1 MMTRRTLLACLVT
14 LSLTAFAQA
23 DQGNPKLKSIE
34 KISFGPDGLLLIGDS
49 KGSQIVTV
57 ETGDLKETTW
67 TKTEIADIDQ
77 LLAGK
82 LGLMASDIQILKVAV
97 NPASRKAYVAVRSM
111 KSKQDILL
119 TVDGTGKIEEFSL
132 ENVKFSRY
140 PLAVNDK
147 AITTIT
153 DITWAGDRVLAA
165 VQASDK
171 FAARIFLILPNAKD
185 GATCYSTDTYHVAH
199 SRWET
204 NAPIRTIIPYE
215 ENGKKF
221 LVGAF
226 TCTPIV
232 KYSLDEM
239 QPNAMVKGSSIVELG
254 SGNTPRDMFT
264 YEKGG
269 KKYIL
274 INTFRFQHKQNPV
287 GPSPYWASRVD
298 YDLLKETENVNAK
311 ALWRIKGKAS
321 VDVTD
326 RAVVAKDYF
335 GVHHMSK
342 LDNERA
348 LAIRENDTK
357 GFDLR
362 VLQLP

>member
-1 MMTRRTLLACLVT
+1 MKRISFACLALLLAATLV
-14 LSLTAFAQA
+14 QA
-23 DQGNPKLKSIE
+23 EQGNPKLKSIDVL
-34 KISFGPDGLLLIGDS
+34 SFGPDGLLVIGDS

-57 ETGDLKETTW
+57 ETGDLKETAW
-67 TKTEIADIDQ
+67 SKTDIANIDQ
-77 LLAGK
+77 VLAGK
-82 LGLMASDIQILKVAV
+82 LGLMAEDIQIQKVAV
-97 NPASRKAYVAVRSM
+97 NPASRTAYVAVRSM
-111 KSKQDILL
+111 KIKQDVLL
-119 TVDGTGKIEEFSL
+119 TIDGTGKVAEFSL
-132 ENVKFSRY
+132 ENVKFNRY
-140 PLAVNDK
+140 ALAVNDK

-153 DITWAGDRVLAA
+153 DVTWAGDRVLAA

-171 FAARIFLILPNAKD
+171 FAARIFSILPKAGD
-185 GATCYSTDTYHVAH
+185 GNATCYATDTYHVAH

-215 ENGKKF
+215 ENGKRY

-239 QPNAMVKGSSIVELG
+239 QPNAKVKGTSLVELG
-254 SGNTPRDMFT
+254 SGNTPRDMFV

-274 INTFRFQHKQNPV
+274 ISTIRFHHKQNPV
-287 GPSPYWASRVD
+287 GASPYWAARVD
-298 YDLLKETENVNAK
+298 YDLLKETTNVNEK

-326 RAVVAKDYF
+326 RAVIAKDYF
-335 GVHHMSK
+335 GVQHM
-342 LDNERA
+342 DRINNETA
-348 LAIRENDTK
+348 VAIRDEGKD
-357 GFDLR
+357 GLHLR